1 MMHIA
6 LTIDSKFVRYCA
18 VTIVSIL
25 ENNDPKISCYILAS
39 TKEDVLNTIS
49 TSYIPRRK
57 NFKIMG
63 AKDGCLLLSAF

>member
-25 ENNDPKISCYILAS
+25 ENNGKCPKSEVLGIYRLTYRRFLSIL
-39 TKEDVLNTIS
+39 
-49 TSYIPRRK
+49 
-57 NFKIMG
+57 KIINP
-63 AKDGCLLLSAF
+63 